1 MSLHAER
8 IGDITLL
15 ELRRPEKAH
24 AYTPEV
30 LAALEAAL
38 AAVETHVVVVASS
51 GDRAFCAGADLER
64 MKLADPADALD
75 LLAQRV
81 FDRLARAP
89 FVSVAAVQGAA
100 VGGGFEL
107 ALACD
112 LRVAGPRARFWLPE
126 TGLGLIPAAG
136 GCSRL
141 PALVGQARARDV
153 ILGGR
158 QLSAD
163 EALAWGLVTE
173 VVADPRARA
182 LERAAEVAKRDPV
195 ALQLAKGVLD
205 AGLDASLREERV
217 AEAFLYSRKRRS

>member
-1 MSLHAER
+1 MPLHTER
-8 IGDITLL
+8 VGDATLL

-24 AYTPEV
+24 AYTPE
-30 LAALEAAL
+30 LLGELEAAIG
-38 AAVETHVVVVASS
+38 AVETHVVVVASS
-51 GDRAFCAGADLER
+51 GERAFCAGADLER
-64 MKLADPADALD
+64 MKLADPADALE

-89 FVSVAAVQGAA
+89 FVSIAAVQGAA

-107 ALACD
+107 AMACD

-158 QLSAD
+158 QLSASD
-163 EALAWGLVTE
+163 ALAWGLVSE
-173 VVADPRARA
+173 VADDPRGRA
-182 LERAAEVAKRDPV
+182 FERAADVARRDPV

-205 AGLDASLREERV
+205 AELDASLRAERV
-217 AEAFLYSRKRRS
+217 AEAFLYGRKQRS